1 MFLYSIIIIGA
12 IIALDQAIKSKVI
25 DKIMPYSNLEV
36 IRNFFYI
43 TYVENRG
50 IAFGLFKGNR
60 MIFIVATSII
70 SLVLG
75 FYILKFSKKH
85 VGITICLALIVGGAI
100 GNLIDRIRLG
110 YVVDYMHFTIFPP
123 VFNLADSAIVCGAIV
138 LSILLIFN
146 KNITL

>member
-36 IRNFFYI
+36 IKNFFYI

-60 MIFIVATSII
+60 VIFIVATSII
-70 SLVLG
+70 SLILG
-75 FYILKFSKKH
+75 FYIFKFSKKH

-138 LSILLIFN
+138 LSILLIFS